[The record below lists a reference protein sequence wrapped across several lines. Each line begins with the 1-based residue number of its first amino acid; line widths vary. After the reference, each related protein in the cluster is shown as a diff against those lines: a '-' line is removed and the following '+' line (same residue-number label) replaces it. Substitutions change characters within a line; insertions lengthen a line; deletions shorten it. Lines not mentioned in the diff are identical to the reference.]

1 MTAERPEKLASA
13 TPMEAPAAPVML
25 RDMAAAPL
33 GPPAW
38 QGEGIAAGGTPGVHR
53 EADDAAL
60 RQAQRLDAIGRLSGG
75 LAHDFNNLLTA
86 IGGSLELLDR
96 HVTTAAGR
104 RLLDTARR
112 AAHRGGELTG
122 KLLAFSRNQHL
133 APRAVDLN
141 RLLGQARAA
150 IERALGPK
158 IAIETALASDL
169 APAMV
174 DPAQIELAL
183 LHLAA
188 NARDAMPEGGRVTIG
203 TRNAVAPDK
212 GAPADLPPGG
222 YVAVSVTDT
231 GAGIEPRLLNRVLE
245 PFFTTKDAGVGSG
258 LGLSVV
264 YGTVKQSGGS
274 LRIESAARSGTRVE
288 LFLPRARGP

>member
-1 MTAERPEKLASA
+1 MTAEGREELARSAPIETPAASA
-13 TPMEAPAAPVML
+13 MFRDIAASSLGAPALQA
-25 RDMAAAPL
+25 
-33 GPPAW
+33 
-38 QGEGIAAGGTPGVHR
+38 EGIAAGAAPGPHR
-53 EADDAAL
+53 KADDTAA
-60 RQAQRLDAIGRLSGG
+60 RQAQKLDAIGRLSGG

-112 AAHRGGELTG
+112 AAHRGAELTG

-141 RLLGQARAA
+141 GLLGQARAA
-150 IERALGPK
+150 IEHALGPK
-158 IAIETALASDL
+158 VAIETALAPDL

-174 DPAQIELAL
+174 DPAQLELAV

-188 NARDAMPEGGRVTIG
+188 NARDAMPEGGRVTIR
-203 TRNAVAPDK
+203 TRNAVAPDE
-212 GAPADLPPGG
+212 GAPADLPPGA

-231 GAGIEPRLLNRVLE
+231 GTGIEPRLLDRVIE
-245 PFFTTKDAGVGSG
+245 PFFTTKAVGLGSG
-258 LGLSVV
+258 LGLSLV

-274 LRIESAARSGTRVE
+274 LRIESGRRSGTRVE
-288 LFLPRARGP
+288 LFLPRAPGP

>member
-1 MTAERPEKLASA
+1 MTAEGPEELAGSA
-13 TPMEAPAAPVML
+13 PTETPAIFRGGTAPSL
-25 RDMAAAPL
+25 SPL
-33 GPPAW
+33 AW
-38 QGEGIAAGGTPGVHR
+38 QAEGIAPGGALGAHR
-53 EADDAAL
+53 EPDDAAS
-60 RQAQRLDAIGRLSGG
+60 RQAQKLDAIGRLSGG

-112 AAHRGGELTG
+112 AAHRGAELTG

-141 RLLGQARAA
+141 RLVAQARAG

-158 IAIETALASDL
+158 VAIETALAPDL
-169 APAMV
+169 CPAMV
-174 DPAQIELAL
+174 DPAQLELAM

-203 TRNAVAPDK
+203 TRNAVAPGT
-212 GAPADLPPGG
+212 GAPADLPPGA

-231 GAGIEPRLLNRVLE
+231 GAGIEPGLLDRVLE
-245 PFFTTKDAGVGSG
+245 PFFTTKGAALGSG
-258 LGLSVV
+258 LGLSMV

-274 LRIESAARSGTRVE
+274 LRIESARRSGTRVE
-288 LFLPRARGP
+288 LFLPRAAAP